1 MKINLVNVINS
12 IINNKSIQAQRFYD
26 SRINKYIQNLIDNS
40 EYKTIIFES
49 IFSTIYLE
57 KLKFNKDTKLILRAH
72 NIEHEIWF
80 NSYEKNP
87 VKKIIFYILGMQIKK
102 WN

>member
-1 MKINLVNVINS
+1 MLK
-12 IINNKSIQAQRFYD
+12 
-26 SRINKYIQNLIDNS
+26 
-40 EYKTIIFES
+40 YKTIIFES

-102 WN
+102 MELNIPKFLDYIFTISKNDFILNYQRLEKQ